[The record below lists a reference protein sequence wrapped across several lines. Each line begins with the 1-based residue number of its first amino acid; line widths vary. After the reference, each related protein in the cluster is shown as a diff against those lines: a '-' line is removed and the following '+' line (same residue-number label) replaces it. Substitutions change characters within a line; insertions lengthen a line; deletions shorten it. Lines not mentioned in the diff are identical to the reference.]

1 VTRGRPL
8 LIIGAGGLGR
18 EVLETVRST
27 VADGFPWSIVG
38 FLDDHPSRHGS
49 MVGGVPVLGSSDE
62 VHDHADA
69 AVIVCIASSHTPDS
83 RALLIT
89 RLALDPLRFATVVH
103 PSVLMPGSC
112 SLAEGSILLANTVLT
127 TDVHIGRHVVVMPH
141 STLTHDVQ
149 IEDYATL
156 ASGVRLG
163 GSVTVGEAA
172 YLGAGSLVRENLSIG
187 ARSIIGMGAVVT
199 KPVPAGQTWCG
210 VPAIPS
216 LPDLPLVDLPLVDL
230 AAAHEESATAIDE
243 GIRRVISHGAFVGGP
258 EVRSFERE
266 FADFSGVPHCVGVA
280 NGTDALE
287 IALRARGIGVGDEV
301 IVPAFTFAATAEAVL
316 RAGASVVFADVTED
330 GLLDPESVVAL
341 IGPQTAAIV
350 PVHLYGQMAD
360 LSLLSTVA
368 DRFGVLMIEDA
379 AQAHGAQ
386 QGNVRPG
393 AVNPAAVSFYPG
405 KNLGAYGDAGAILT
419 ADSTFADRCRRIANH
434 GGSSRYSHDEVGFNS
449 RLDSIQAAV
458 LLARLPSLARD
469 NARRRH
475 AAERYALLLSDLPD
489 VVRPQVWEGNEH
501 TWHLYVVHVDDRDG
515 VRARMASQGISAGVH
530 YPLPLHHQ
538 PAFASAHK
546 GDLPTAERLA
556 RTCLSLPLYPQMSAD
571 QQQRVVDSL
580 RESLA

>member
-1 VTRGRPL
+1 MTRGRPL

-18 EVLETVRST
+18 EVLETVRYA

-38 FLDDHPSRHGS
+38 FLDDHPARHGS
-49 MVGGVPVLGSSDE
+49 MVGGVPVLGPSDE
-62 VHDHADA
+62 VHGHADA
-69 AVIVCIASSHTPDS
+69 AVIVCVASSHTPDS
-83 RALLIT
+83 RALLVK
-89 RLALDPLRFATVVH
+89 RLALDPVRFATIVH
-103 PSVLMPGSC
+103 PSVVVPGSC

-127 TDVHIGRHVVVMPH
+127 ADVEIGRHVVVMPQ
-141 STLTHDVQ
+141 STLTHDVR
-149 IEDYATL
+149 IEDFATL
-156 ASGVRLG
+156 ASGVRVG

-172 YLGAGSLVRENLSIG
+172 YVGAGVMVRENLSIG
-187 ARSIIGMGAVVT
+187 ARSVIGMGAMVT

-210 VPAIPS
+210 VPAVPS
-216 LPDLPLVDLPLVDL
+216 LPDLPLVDL
-230 AAAHEESATAIDE
+230 AAAHQESATAIDE
-243 GIRRVISHGAFVGGP
+243 GIRRVISHGVFVGGP
-258 EVRSFERE
+258 EVRSFEQE

-287 IALRARGIGVGDEV
+287 IALRARGIGAGDEV

-330 GLLDPESVVAL
+330 GLLDPESVAAL

-360 LSLLSTVA
+360 LTQLSRLA
-368 DRFGVLMIEDA
+368 DRFGLFMIEDA

-386 QGNVRPG
+386 QGDTRPG
-393 AVNPAAVSFYPG
+393 ATHPAATSFYPG

-419 ADSTFADRCRRIANH
+419 SDSTFADRCRRIANH

-449 RLDSIQAAV
+449 RLDTIQAAV
-458 LLARLPSLARD
+458 LLARLPSLGQD
-469 NARRRH
+469 NARRRR
-475 AAERYALLLSDLPD
+475 AAERYALLLSDLPS
-489 VVRPQVWEGNEH
+489 VVQPQCRQGNEH
-501 TWHLYVVHVDDRDG
+501 TWHLYVVQVDDRDG
-515 VRARMASQGISAGVH
+515 VRARMASQGIAAGVH
-530 YPLPLHHQ
+530 YPLPLHQQ

-546 GDLPTAERLA
+546 GDVPTAERLA
-556 RTCLSLPLYPQMSAD
+556 RTCLSLPLYPQIAAD